1 MWDGRPR
8 TTSPRADGEP
18 LLPSQRGGAA
28 AAPATEPGG
37 AAVDVTIDLGQ
48 PTQPSVIAVRG
59 DLDVRTASALREA
72 LQCLLDAAGDELT
85 VDATAVRVVDDAG
98 RRTLEAVERHCREF
112 GGQVRLPS

>member
-1 MWDGRPR
+1 M
-8 TTSPRADGEP
+8 
-18 LLPSQRGGAA
+18 
-28 AAPATEPGG
+28 
-37 AAVDVTIDLGQ
+37 DVTIDLGQ